1 MSSIY
6 RKGRDGYFY
15 YQAYI
20 YNKATGKKDKKIFHS
35 LGTKNQ
41 IEAES
46 KKIKYD
52 RKYNSKKN
60 NLNFKIKEILVN
72 RKLKIFLLLMLLG
85 FIYLVNNFILES
97 KKKSDPLVLEIR
109 AKNSSEITKNQNSE
123 PVLPVEKDI
132 FQKPDEISKEKV
144 TKEPFS
150 PKFSIERVVQLS
162 SQFEQVQIFVT
173 VEENFK
179 KESLLDL
186 CKIIKNDYNKFANII
201 ICIYSNNTLGIQLAN
216 GYEQNMTATNGR
228 SAWLALYTYN
238 AVEGEF
244 FDDRP
249 SGYLGGD

>member
-6 RKGRDGYFY
+6 RKGDGYFY
-15 YQAYI
+15 YQAYV

-60 NLNFKIKEILVN
+60 TLNFKIKEILVN
-72 RKLKIFLLLMLLG
+72 QKLKIFLLLMLLG
-85 FIYLVNNFILES
+85 IIYLVNNFILES
-97 KKKSDPLVLEIR
+97 KKSDPLVLEIR

-123 PVLPVEKDI
+123 QVLPVEKDI

-173 VEENFK
+173 VE
-179 KESLLDL
+179 
-186 CKIIKNDYNKFANII
+186 KILKRK
-201 ICIYSNNTLGIQLAN
+201 ST
-216 GYEQNMTATNGR
+216 
-228 SAWLALYTYN
+228 
-238 AVEGEF
+238 
-244 FDDRP
+244 
-249 SGYLGGD
+249 

>member
-15 YQAYI
+15 YQAYV

-60 NLNFKIKEILVN
+60 TLNFKIKEILVN
-72 RKLKIFLLLMLLG
+72 QKLKIFLLLMLLG
-85 FIYLVNNFILES
+85 IIYLVNNFILES
-97 KKKSDPLVLEIR
+97 KKSDPLVLEIR

-123 PVLPVEKDI
+123 QVLPVEKDI

-216 GYEQNMTATNGR
+216 GYEQNMTSTNGR